1 MISRLNLVMGA
12 GLILV
17 LLLNSGMLLG
27 GLLLAHQW
35 EWLHPATATTV
46 VIILGIGLTAGL
58 NQLAWTI
65 GNKIDPRHDG
75 YV

>member
-1 MISRLNLVMGA
+1 MTSRLNLVMGA
-12 GLILV
+12 GLILC

-27 GLLLAHQW
+27 GLLLAHRW

-46 VIILGIGLTAGL
+46 VIILGIGLTAVL

-65 GNKIDPRHDG
+65 GNKIDPRRDE

>member
-1 MISRLNLVMGA
+1 MISRFNLVIGA
-12 GLILV
+12 GLILC
-17 LLLNSGMLLG
+17 LLLNSGMLAG
-27 GLLLAHQW
+27 ALLLAYRW